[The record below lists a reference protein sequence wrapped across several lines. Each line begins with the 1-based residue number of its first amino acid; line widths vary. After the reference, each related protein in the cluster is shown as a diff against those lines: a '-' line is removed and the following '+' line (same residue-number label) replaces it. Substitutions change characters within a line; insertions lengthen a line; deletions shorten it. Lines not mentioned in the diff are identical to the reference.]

1 MKYTPEEIPAEMFGA
16 GTIVAIKDAKLPEGE
31 YVPISGTADFTPPD
45 QSWNTTEVS
54 YLDQTTGIKRRI
66 KASKSGGDATFTVN
80 PRENDAGVVI
90 LEAAYNDREND
101 YAFKVTRTDG
111 TTLEFYGAV
120 TQFAQQQMT
129 PDGTNSHAVTVQVN
143 SEIEI
148 TPAGK

>member
-54 YLDQTTGIKRRI
+54 YLDQKTGIKRRI
-66 KASKSGGDATFTVN
+66 KTSKSGGDATFTVN
-80 PRENDAGVVI
+80 PRKNDAGVVI

-101 YAFKVTRTDG
+101 YACKVTRADG
-111 TTLEFYGAV
+111 TTLEFYGVV
-120 TQFAQQQMT
+120 TLFAHEQMT